1 MSTLTIPHTLPALD
15 NDYALA
21 RQQISDF
28 QQKGHVLIPR
38 LASEEEVSAYRPA
51 IAETLFEH
59 KFENRPFEE
68 RDTFG
73 KAFLQ
78 AENLWEKS
86 DAGRY
91 FVFARRFARVAAQLM
106 GVPAVRLYHD
116 NILFKEAGGGPT
128 PWHQDQ
134 HHWPIG
140 SDNTLTLWMPMVDIS
155 ADMGSLTFVDGT
167 HKLGYLGHFNISDE
181 SQKVFGEMIKE
192 RNLHLHTYGAMN
204 AGDATFHYGWTLHS
218 APGNPTDRVRE
229 VMTIIYY
236 ADGALVSEPDNKPRE
251 VDLANNFPGLRPGD
265 VAATERNPVLY
276 AAD

>member
-1 MSTLTIPHTLPALD
+1 MQQNVSVPVLD
-15 NDYALA
+15 SDYLVTPE
-21 RQQISDF
+21 QIRSF
-28 QQKGHVLIPR
+28 QEKGHALVLG
-38 LASEEEVSAYRPA
+38 LASKEEAAIYRPA
-51 IAETLFEH
+51 IAQTLYEH
-59 KFENRPFEE
+59 RFDKRPLEE

-73 KAFLQ
+73 KAFSQ

-91 FVFARRFARVAAQLM
+91 FVFARRFAKVAAQLM

-140 SDNTLTLWMPMVDIS
+140 SDNVLTLWMPMVDIS
-155 ADMGSLTFVDGT
+155 EEMGSLTFVDGT

-181 SQKVFGEMIKE
+181 SQRVFGEMIEE
-192 RNLHLHTYGAMN
+192 RKLHLHTYGAMQ

-218 APGNPTDRVRE
+218 APGNPTGRVRE

-236 ADGALVSEPDNKPRE
+236 ADGATVSEPDNSPRE
-251 VDLANNFPGLRPGD
+251 LDLRNNFPGLRPGD
-265 VAATERNPVLY
+265 VAATERNPMLY
-276 AAD
+276 STNQK